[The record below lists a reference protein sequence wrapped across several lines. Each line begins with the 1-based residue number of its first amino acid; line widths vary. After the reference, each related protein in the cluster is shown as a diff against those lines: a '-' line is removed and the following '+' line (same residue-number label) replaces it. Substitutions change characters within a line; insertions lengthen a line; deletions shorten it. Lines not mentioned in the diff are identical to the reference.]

1 MAATAS
7 APDPRRAAKPPSPM
21 ARPAYRRL
29 MVGWFATN
37 LGDSALYLVLAIW
50 VRELTGSDAA
60 GALVFLFLGL
70 PALLAPWAGQLA
82 DRVHRRPL
90 LIATNLGTAC
100 VILALLL
107 VAGPEH
113 VWLIYAVTFGY
124 GLSAY
129 LTASAQS
136 GLLRDLLP
144 DEEIGAANGI
154 FTSIDNGMRIVSP
167 PLGAGL
173 YVLAGPWAVVGVSVA
188 GYLVMA
194 LMLLTVRIEESE
206 PEPRGE
212 GETYW
217 HEVSAGFRE
226 LLRDPLLRL
235 LTIAGAVGFGL
246 TGILNATVFPLIEE
260 GLQAGPA
267 ALGPAQAIQGVA
279 ALAGGLLSAMALR
292 RMGERRLFAWGMT
305 LVAVGSFAAFAI
317 VQWPLPEEW
326 MRWAGI
332 ALVQWPI
339 GFGIPWTIVGLS
351 TLRMRRVPRRV
362 QGRTSAAMNVSI
374 NVPQML
380 MLALGTG
387 AMALVDFRWL
397 LLAAAIGIAA
407 AALAVWAGRGLDEPA
422 DAAAPVAEPPSGAGR
437 GAEPTAAASQHRERP
452 TSG

>member
-1 MAATAS
+1 MTTTAS
-7 APDPRRAAKPPSPM
+7 DPRPQPPSPLR
-21 ARPAYRRL
+21 RPAYRRL
-29 MVGWFATN
+29 MIGWFATN

-90 LIATNLGTAC
+90 LIVTNLATAG
-100 VILALLL
+100 VVLALLL
-107 VAGPEH
+107 VQGPQQ

-129 LTASAQS
+129 LTSAAQS
-136 GLLRDLLP
+136 GMLRDLLP
-144 DEEIGAANGI
+144 DDEIGSANGI

-173 YVLAGPWAVVGVSVA
+173 YVLAGPWAVVAVSVA

-194 LMLLTVRIEESE
+194 LMLLTVRIEESA
-206 PEPRGE
+206 PEPRAAGV
-212 GETYW
+212 GYW
-217 HEVSAGFRE
+217 HEVSAGFRA
-226 LLRDPLLRL
+226 LLADPLLRL
-235 LTIAGAVGFGL
+235 LTIAAAVGFGL
-246 TGILNATVFPLIEE
+246 TGILNATIFPLIEH

-279 ALAGGLLSAMALR
+279 ALGGGLLSAMVLR
-292 RMGERRLFAWGMT
+292 RLGERRLFAWGMT
-305 LVAVGSFAAFAI
+305 LVAVGSFAAFAL
-317 VQWPLPEEW
+317 VQWPMPEEW
-326 MRWAGI
+326 MRWIGI

-339 GFGIPWTIVGLS
+339 GFGVPWVVVGLS
-351 TLRMRRVPRRV
+351 TLRMRLVPSRL

-374 NVPQML
+374 NVPQMI
-380 MLALGTG
+380 MLAIGTG
-387 AMALVDFRWL
+387 AMVLIDFRWL
-397 LLAAAIGIAA
+397 LLAAAIGIAGA
-407 AALAVWAGRGLDEPA
+407 AIAVWAWRSPNEDAA
-422 DAAAPVAEPPSGAGR
+422 DASAHDG
-437 GAEPTAAASQHRERP
+437 RP

>member
-1 MAATAS
+1 MTTDASATAS
-7 APDPRRAAKPPSPM
+7 KQAPPGAASRAPKPPSPM
-21 ARPAYRRL
+21 RRPAYRRL

-90 LIATNLGTAC
+90 LIATNAGVAAVL
-100 VILALLL
+100 LLLLL
-107 VAGPEH
+107 VGGPEQ

-129 LTASAQS
+129 LTSAAQA

-144 DEEIGAANGI
+144 DDEIGSANGI

-173 YVLAGPWAVVGVSVA
+173 YVLAGPWAVVAVSVA

-194 LMLLTVRIEESE
+194 LMLLTVRIEESA
-206 PEPRGE
+206 PEPRAADA
-212 GETYW
+212 TYW
-217 HEVSAGFRE
+217 GEVSAGFRE

-235 LTIAGAVGFGL
+235 LTIATAVGFGL
-246 TGILNATVFPLIEE
+246 TGILNATIFPLIEH

-279 ALAGGLLSAMALR
+279 ALAGGLVSAAVLR
-292 RMGERRLFAWGMT
+292 RLGERRLFAWGMT
-305 LVAVGSFAAFAI
+305 LVAVGSFAAYAL
-317 VQWPLPEEW
+317 VQWPMPEEW

-332 ALVQWPI
+332 TLVQWPI
-339 GFGIPWTIVGLS
+339 GFGVPWVVVGLS
-351 TLRMRRVPRRV
+351 TLRMRLVPSRL

-380 MLALGTG
+380 MLALGTA
-387 AMALVDFRWL
+387 AMVVIDFRWL
-397 LLAAAIGIAA
+397 LLAAAIGIAGA
-407 AALAVWAGRGLDEPA
+407 AVAVWVGRGVGA
-422 DAAAPVAEPPSGAGR
+422 RQTTDASAESRA
-437 GAEPTAAASQHRERP
+437 
-452 TSG
+452 

>member
-1 MAATAS
+1 MTRTAS
-7 APDPRRAAKPPSPM
+7 ATPTKPPSPM
-21 ARPAYRRL
+21 RRPAYRRL

-82 DRVHRRPL
+82 DRVRRRPL
-90 LIATNLGTAC
+90 LIITNAATAS

-107 VAGPEH
+107 VRGPEH

-144 DEEIGAANGI
+144 DDEIGTANGI
-154 FTSIDNGMRIVSP
+154 FTSIDNGMRIISP

-173 YVLAGPWAVVGVSVA
+173 YVLAGPWAVVGVSVC

-194 LMLLTVRIEESE
+194 LMLLTVRIEESA
-206 PEPRGE
+206 PEPPEPGV
-212 GETYW
+212 GYW

-246 TGILNATVFPLIEE
+246 TGILNATIFPLLEH
-260 GLQAGPA
+260 GLQEGPA

-279 ALAGGLLSAMALR
+279 ALAGGLISAMALR
-292 RMGERRLFAWGMT
+292 RLGERRLFAWGMT
-305 LVAVGSFAAFAI
+305 LVAIGSFAAWAI
-317 VQWPLPEEW
+317 VQWPIEESW

-339 GFGIPWTIVGLS
+339 GFGVPWTIVGLS
-351 TLRMRRVPRRV
+351 TLRMRRVPPRL

-374 NVPQML
+374 NVPQMV
-380 MLALGTG
+380 MLAGATG
-387 AMALVDFRWL
+387 AMVVVDFRWL
-397 LLAAAIGIAA
+397 LLLAAIGITAA
-407 AALAVWAGRGLDEPA
+407 AAAVWLGRGVSRA
-422 DAAAPVAEPPSGAGR
+422 DDSGASTPAGEAA
-437 GAEPTAAASQHRERP
+437 GATLEA
-452 TSG
+452 

>member
-1 MAATAS
+1 MPETATAS
-7 APDPRRAAKPPSPM
+7 ARHPKAKPPSPIR
-21 ARPAYRRL
+21 RPAYRRL

-90 LIATNLGTAC
+90 LIVTNLAVAG
-100 VILALLL
+100 VVLALLL
-107 VAGPEH
+107 VRGPEQ
-113 VWLIYAVTFGY
+113 VWLIYAVTFLY

-129 LTASAQS
+129 LTSAAQA

-144 DEEIGAANGI
+144 DDELGSANGI

-173 YVLAGPWAVVGVSVA
+173 YVLAGPWSVVAVAVG

-194 LMLLTVRIEESE
+194 LMLLTVRIDESA
-206 PEPRGE
+206 PEPRAE

-226 LLRDPLLRL
+226 LVRDPLLRL
-235 LTIAGAVGFGL
+235 LTIATAVGFGL
-246 TGILNATVFPLIEE
+246 TGILNATVFPLIEH

-279 ALAGGLLSAMALR
+279 ALGGGLVSAMVLR
-292 RMGERRLFAWGMT
+292 RLGERRLFAWGMT
-305 LVAVGSFAAFAI
+305 LVAIGSFASFAL
-317 VQWPLPEEW
+317 VQWPMPEEW

-332 ALVQWPI
+332 ALVQGPI
-339 GFGIPWTIVGLS
+339 GFGVPWVVVGLS
-351 TLRMRRVPRRV
+351 TLRMRLVPGRL

-380 MLALGTG
+380 MLAFGTA
-387 AMALVDFRWL
+387 AMVVIDFRWL
-397 LLAAAIGIAA
+397 LLATAIGIAGA
-407 AALAVWAGRGLDEPA
+407 AVAVWVGRQHDEKTVA
-422 DAAAPVAEPPSGAGR
+422 DASTAPVAPL
-437 GAEPTAAASQHRERP
+437 T
-452 TSG
+452 

>member
-1 MAATAS
+1 MPETTTAS
-7 APDPRRAAKPPSPM
+7 AQHPKAKPPSPM
-21 ARPAYRRL
+21 RRPAYRRL

-90 LIATNLGTAC
+90 LIVTNLATAS
-100 VILALLL
+100 VIVTLLL
-107 VAGPEH
+107 VQGPEQ

-129 LTASAQS
+129 LTSAAQA

-173 YVLAGPWAVVGVSVA
+173 YVLAGPWSVVAVSVS

-194 LMLLTVRIEESE
+194 LMLVTVRIDESA

-212 GETYW
+212 GESYW

-235 LTIAGAVGFGL
+235 LTIAAAVGFGL
-246 TGILNATVFPLIEE
+246 TGILNATIFPLIEH

-279 ALAGGLLSAMALR
+279 ALAGGLLSAMLLR
-292 RMGERRLFAWGMT
+292 RLRERALFAWGMT
-305 LVAVGSFAAFAI
+305 LVAVGSFAAWAI

-339 GFGIPWTIVGLS
+339 GFGVPWVVVGLS
-351 TLRMRRVPRRV
+351 TLRMRLVPRRL

-380 MLALGTG
+380 FLAATT
-387 AMALVDFRWL
+387 ALMVVVDFRWL
-397 LLAAAIGIAA
+397 LLVAAIGIAA
-407 AALAVWAGRGLDEPA
+407 SAVAVWVGRGLDRGTA
-422 DAAAPVAEPPSGAGR
+422 DASGAAPTHVADASGHEG
-437 GAEPTAAASQHRERP
+437 RP